1 MQIKP
6 GNENTGIGEARSN
19 FAGDGKFEL
28 PVKERDHL
36 VVVSEKN
43 CPQGK
48 WLVQNTA
55 GHCMYH

>member
-1 MQIKP
+1 M
-6 GNENTGIGEARSN
+6 SN

-28 PVKERDHL
+28 PVKERDPL